1 VTTTDGSDGR
11 FDADA
16 ELDAIHRELVS
27 DIDSGDVPE
36 PDSDDLADVERLLGG
51 VDSTVL
57 RPRVRRYLDAV
68 LSGGEIPT
76 ADARSLL
83 TAAARRSLAKRRTV
97 RPLPILLQ
105 ERRIA
110 RDESAAR
117 VAEVLGVDES
127 RVAALEAGNAS
138 VSALP
143 AQVIVHWIEHLEL
156 DPSVAPSSL
165 ARALTLTQSARTG
178 IAAGASETAELS
190 TKDRELVEEVRRLL
204 TSGRLER

>member
-1 VTTTDGSDGR
+1 MTTTDGTDGR
-11 FDADA
+11 FDGDA

-36 PDSDDLADVERLLGG
+36 PDSDDRADVERLLAG

-76 ADARSLL
+76 ANARSRL

-97 RPLPILLQ
+97 RPLPVLLQ

-117 VAEVLGVDES
+117 VAEVLGLDES
-127 RVAALEAGNAS
+127 RVAALEAGNTS
-138 VSALP
+138 VSALS
-143 AQVIVHWIEHLEL
+143 AEVIVHWIEHLDL
-156 DPSVAPSSL
+156 DRSVAPSSL
-165 ARALTLTQSARTG
+165 ARALTLTQSARSG

-204 TSGRLER
+204 TSGSS